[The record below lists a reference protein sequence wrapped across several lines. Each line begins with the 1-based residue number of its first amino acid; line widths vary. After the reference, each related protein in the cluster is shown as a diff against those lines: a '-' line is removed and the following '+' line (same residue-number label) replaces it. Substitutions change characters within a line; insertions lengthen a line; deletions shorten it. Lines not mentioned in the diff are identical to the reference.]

1 MQIKTVSL
9 KQQQQQNRSNRGILS
24 GNKTLF
30 YVQIE
35 INGMKY
41 FACFLPSYRSVDT
54 GRCGVSPLEGVADKQ
69 QSGEKRHCLQGR
81 FAERLAWERGED
93 FPLLLSLELLHF
105 EFSNRFFKTS

>member
-54 GRCGVSPLEGVADKQ
+54 GSCGVSPLEGVADKQ
-69 QSGEKRHCLQGR
+69 QSGEKRDLHPKKVTVLKVTGV
-81 FAERLAWERGED
+81 
-93 FPLLLSLELLHF
+93 ELVTLF
-105 EFSNRFFKTS
+105 YF